1 MKPNSARNT
10 RLVLLA
16 GVAGATCDIVY
27 AILYYG
33 WKGIP
38 AERIL
43 QTVASGLLGKASFD
57 GGWATAALGLFCHY
71 AIVIVAA
78 ALFYAVARR
87 RAWLH
92 EEPITAGLAY
102 GVAIYLFMNFVVLP
116 LSAFPYPMRFPL
128 LTTATGLLVH
138 MVGVGLSISL
148 ITRRAHSP
156 AVGRAETAPPWT
168 QHDA

>member
-1 MKPNSARNT
+1 MSSHTARAA
-10 RLVLLA
+10 RLVVLA
-16 GVAGATCDIVY
+16 GVLGATCDIVY

-33 WKGIP
+33 WRGVS

-43 QTVASGLLGKASFD
+43 QTVASGLLGKASYD
-57 GGWATAALGLFCHY
+57 GGWPAAALGLACHY

-87 RAWLH
+87 WSWLRN
-92 EEPITAGLAY
+92 EPITAGLAY
-102 GVAIYLFMNFVVLP
+102 GVAIYVFMNFVVLP
-116 LSAFPYPMRFPL
+116 LSAYPFPLRFPL

-148 ITRRAHSP
+148 ITRRAH
-156 AVGRAETAPPWT
+156 A
-168 QHDA
+168 

>member
-1 MKPNSARNT
+1 MSSNTARSAR
-10 RLVLLA
+10 LVVLA

-33 WKGIP
+33 WKGIS
-38 AERIL
+38 AQRIL
-43 QTVASGLLGKASFD
+43 QTVASGLLGKASYD
-57 GGWATAALGLFCHY
+57 GGWQTAALGLACHY

-87 RAWLH
+87 WSWLRR
-92 EEPITAGLAY
+92 EPATAGLAY
-102 GVAIYLFMNFVVLP
+102 GVAIYVFMNFVVLP
-116 LSAFPYPMRFPL
+116 LSAYPFPLRFPL

-148 ITRRAHSP
+148 ITRRAHP
-156 AVGRAETAPPWT
+156 AA
-168 QHDA
+168 

>member
-1 MKPNSARNT
+1 MNRNRARAT
-10 RLVLLA
+10 RLVVLA

-33 WKGIP
+33 WKGVS

-43 QTVASGLLGKASFD
+43 QTVASGLLGKASYD
-57 GGWATAALGLFCHY
+57 GGWPTAALGLACHY

-87 RAWLH
+87 WAWLR
-92 EEPITAGLAY
+92 EEPITTGLLYGLA
-102 GVAIYLFMNFVVLP
+102 IYVFMNFVVLP
-116 LSAFPYPMRFPL
+116 LSAYPFPLRFPL

-138 MVGVGLSISL
+138 MFGVGLSISL
-148 ITRRAHSP
+148 ITRRAH
-156 AVGRAETAPPWT
+156 PP
-168 QHDA
+168 DGLSR

>member
-1 MKPNSARNT
+1 MNPNSART
-10 RLVLLA
+10 ARLVLLA

-43 QTVASGLLGKASFD
+43 QTVASGLLGKSAYD
-57 GGWATAALGLFCHY
+57 GGWPVAALGLACHY

-78 ALFYAVARR
+78 ALFYAIARR
-87 RAWLH
+87 WAWPR
-92 EEPITAGLAY
+92 EEPITAGLVY
-102 GVAIYLFMNFVVLP
+102 GLGIYGFMNFVVLP
-116 LSAFPYPMRFPL
+116 LSAFPYPLRFPL

-138 MVGVGLSISL
+138 MIGVGLPISL
-148 ITRRAHSP
+148 ITWRAHP
-156 AVGRAETAPPWT
+156 AALR
-168 QHDA
+168 